1 MEREITPKDR
11 EEIMT
16 HDSSSEPTIPNDVE
30 PKKPP
35 ETPPRVSASPPPI
48 PRKRRGGLSQNV
60 LGKEIQKFHRWRL
73 GKSQVKTGMTG
84 LLEEMSN
91 TSVKDGQEEVTHMC
105 LNIK

>member
-11 EEIMT
+11 EEIIPR
-16 HDSSSEPTIPNDVE
+16 DSSSQPTIPDDVE

-35 ETPPRVSASPPPI
+35 ETPPRVSASPPPM

-73 GKSQVKTGMTG
+73 GKSQVKTGLTG

-91 TSVKDGQEEVTHMC
+91 ASVKDAQEEVINVC
-105 LNIK
+105 QNIK